1 MEGRKEIMREEVKE
15 GTKEGRNMEAIW
27 KEEGRGEERRG
38 GRKVGRTEALGEGRR
53 KGKN

>member
-27 KEEGRGEERRG
+27 KEERRG
-38 GRKVGRTEALGEGRR
+38 GRKVGRTEALEERRR
-53 KGKN
+53 KLKN